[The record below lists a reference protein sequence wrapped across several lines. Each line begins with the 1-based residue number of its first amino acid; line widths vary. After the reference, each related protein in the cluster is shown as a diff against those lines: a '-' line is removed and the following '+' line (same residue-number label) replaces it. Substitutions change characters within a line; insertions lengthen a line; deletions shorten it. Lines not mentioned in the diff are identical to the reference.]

1 MFRKNVFKN
10 STDTIANTC
19 LLACVFSYFV
29 SEVYKQEK
37 ITAVYSTDIVVDLGT
52 FPNEYQE
59 IEEICLGYFCLNDL
73 KTYNEIRKIFS
84 KFIDNVGIK
93 LPEFKQPFFVRN
105 IQYNIKKLQ

>member
-52 FPNEYQE
+52 FPN
-59 IEEICLGYFCLNDL
+59 
-73 KTYNEIRKIFS
+73 
-84 KFIDNVGIK
+84 
-93 LPEFKQPFFVRN
+93 
-105 IQYNIKKLQ
+105 